1 MGHGAPVQQFAFCL
15 FSVPADPIC
24 GAPLKKEMETK
35 YPDKWQE
42 KRRAKPVCFVSR
54 NQKRP
59 RRHFYCFLE
68 TKHAKN
74 PGLFPM
80 FPFSCVST
88 STLTT
93 GTAGTVLPNI
103 DPLIFSLQLEFLHTV
118 ERLSKT
124 STPAYTTP
132 QLESSEGERQP
143 LVQERVFVTIQAH
156 LWCRW

>member
-1 MGHGAPVQQFAFCL
+1 MHDCVSQMGCGILPPLLKSYNAILDSQPIHGAPVQHFAFCL

-24 GAPLKKEMETK
+24 GAPLMKEMETK

-59 RRHFYCFLE
+59 GRHFYCSLE

-88 STLTT
+88 STLHTNSLIT
-93 GTAGTVLPNI
+93 SLSFIVVPPVL
-103 DPLIFSLQLEFLHTV
+103 SE
-118 ERLSKT
+118 E
-124 STPAYTTP
+124 TPFDKP
-132 QLESSEGERQP
+132 QC
-143 LVQERVFVTIQAH
+143 A
-156 LWCRW
+156 

>member
-1 MGHGAPVQQFAFCL
+1 
-15 FSVPADPIC
+15 
-24 GAPLKKEMETK
+24 METK

-59 RRHFYCFLE
+59 GRHFYCFLE

-88 STLTT
+88 STLTE
-93 GTAGTVLPNI
+93 AAESR
-103 DPLIFSLQLEFLHTV
+103 FSVVHPGKNQQTKKISIIKNRGFFIPGKNGSKAIQV
-118 ERLSKT
+118 VSGVKRLS
-124 STPAYTTP
+124 
-132 QLESSEGERQP
+132 R
-143 LVQERVFVTIQAH
+143 
-156 LWCRW
+156 